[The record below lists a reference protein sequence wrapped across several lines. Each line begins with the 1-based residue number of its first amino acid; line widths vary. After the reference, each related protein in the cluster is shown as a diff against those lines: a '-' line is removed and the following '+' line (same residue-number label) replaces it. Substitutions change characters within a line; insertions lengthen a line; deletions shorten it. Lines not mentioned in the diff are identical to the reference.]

1 MTRHVLEKPSD
12 EERNRALA
20 KAREM
25 RVQRRNYKDKMCEG
39 KITMSEAIDAA
50 LSGDEVVGGIRVYD
64 AIRTQYRFGDK
75 RTHELMDAIGIS
87 ERRRMRGLGVRQ
99 AAGLRERFA

>member
-1 MTRHVLEKPSD
+1 MSRHVLERLSD
-12 EERNRALA
+12 EERNSALV

-25 RVQRRNYKDKMCEG
+25 RVLRRDYKDRMCDG
-39 KITMSEAIDAA
+39 KVTMSEAIDAA

-75 RTHELMDAIGIS
+75 RTHELMDALGIS

-99 AAGLRERFA
+99 AAGLRARFA